1 MKSAGISNLS
11 ALARNFEAAIRR
23 TGVRRIRLHDA
34 RHTATTVLI
43 GRGVHPNI
51 FGDLMGDSSISITMD
66 RYSHVAQDLQKEATD
81 VFDQIDQTPK
91 PTKKSAK

>member
-51 FGDLMGDSSISITMD
+51 FGDLMGDSSTSITMD
-66 RYSHVAQDLQKEATD
+66 RYSHVAQDMQRDAID
-81 VFDQIDQTPK
+81 VFDQLDQDADD
-91 PTKKSAK
+91 TKKGAI

>member
-51 FGDLMGDSSISITMD
+51 FGDLMGDSSTSITMD